1 MIGISLDVAG
11 QQDLTNPKR
20 HFEFVSTICHNGSMI
35 ERDLSQRLHQAASIF
50 PAVTLTGPRQS
61 GKSTLCRNQF
71 PDFHYA
77 NLEAPD
83 TRLYAQEDPKG
94 FLKDLDGGA
103 IIDEIQNVP
112 ELTSWLQIVI
122 DQDPAPGQ
130 WILTGSQNL
139 AISESVSQSLA
150 GRTAVLNLMP
160 LTLNEAQRFDSNV
173 TESLEQVLL
182 HGGYPRIFDQNVA
195 PADWLASYVATYVER
210 DVRSIAAVSDLT
222 TFQRFLGL
230 CAGRSG
236 QVLNYSALAGDC
248 GISQPTAKAWLSILE
263 ASFLVFRVPA
273 WSGNIR
279 KRLTRSPRLVFTD
292 SGLLCWLLDIR
303 SPQQLR
309 THPLRGAIFE
319 SWALAEVFKRRLH
332 ANERR
337 GLYFYRDQSGLEVDL
352 VIETGGKADL
362 VEFKSGQT
370 VVGNMIRPLTRLR
383 DLLGEDHVRSA
394 TLIHGGEQNQRR
406 GDVRILPWS
415 AVPDVAVL
423 SLKTDS

>member
-1 MIGISLDVAG
+1 MI
-11 QQDLTNPKR
+11 Q
-20 HFEFVSTICHNGSMI
+20 
-35 ERDLSQRLHQAASIF
+35 RDLSRKIEKAAADFS
-50 PAVTLTGPRQS
+50 AVTLTGPRQS
-61 GKSTLCRNQF
+61 GKSTLCRHLF
-71 PDFHYA
+71 PEFHYA
-77 NLEAPD
+77 NLESPD
-83 TRLYAQEDPKG
+83 TRRYAQEDPKS
-94 FLKDLDGGA
+94 FLSDLAGGA

-112 ELTSWLQIVI
+112 ELTSWLQVEI
-122 DQDPAPGQ
+122 DRDPAPGQ

-150 GRTAVLNLMP
+150 GRTAMLNLMP
-160 LTLNEAQRFDSNV
+160 LTLNEARRFGSNI

-182 HGGYPRIFDQNVA
+182 HGGYPRIYDQEIA

-222 TFQRFLGL
+222 AFQRFLGL

-236 QVLNYSALAGDC
+236 QVLNYSALASDC

-263 ASFLVFRVPA
+263 ASYLVFRVPA

-303 SPQQLR
+303 TAQQLR

-337 GLYFYRDQSGLEVDL
+337 GLYFYRDQAGLEVDL

-370 VVGNMIRPLTRLR
+370 VVRNMTRPLLRLSA
-383 DLLGEDHVRSA
+383 LLGDEYVRSA
-394 TLIHGGEQNQRR
+394 TVIHGGEQTQRR

-415 AVPDVAVL
+415 AVPDLAVA
-423 SLKTDS
+423 SLEATKSNEPTS